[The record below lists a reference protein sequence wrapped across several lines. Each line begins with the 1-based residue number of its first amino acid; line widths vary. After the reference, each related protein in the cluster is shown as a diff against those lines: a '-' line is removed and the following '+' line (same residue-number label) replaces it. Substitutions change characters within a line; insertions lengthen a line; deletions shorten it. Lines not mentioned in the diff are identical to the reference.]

1 MNWYHTE
8 EGNVNILYIITGLGL
23 GGAEKVV
30 CDLADQMSALGHQVK
45 IAYLVGEV
53 LVRPNSIHIEIVPL
67 GLHSLY
73 DFYSA
78 SKKYR
83 KLIQDFQPDVVHAH
97 MVHANI
103 FARLSRLFVRVPRL
117 ICTAHSNNE
126 GGRVRM
132 IAYRLTNG
140 LSEVLTNVSDSA
152 CQSFQKQGAATTNQ
166 IQTVYNGIDLER
178 YTFRSQKS
186 LEVDKKNL
194 QFLAV
199 GRFHEAKDYPNLLHA
214 IAIFR
219 QNPQHKEYILNVVG
233 DGELRPQIEAL
244 IEQLDLKDNVTVL
257 GRRDDVPQLMQEADF
272 FILPSAYEGFG
283 LVVAEAM
290 ACGVFVIATNS
301 GGVAEVMG
309 DTGLLVPPQDSEA
322 LAKAIEK
329 AVSKT
334 PLEIQENNLKARQRV
349 EELFSLEASVKKWLA
364 LYEAK

>member
-1 MNWYHTE
+1 MR
-8 EGNVNILYIITGLGL
+8 ILYVITGLGL

-30 CDLADQMSALGHQVK
+30 ADLADQMSTLGHQVK
-45 IAYLVGEV
+45 IAYLTGKVV
-53 LVRPNSIHIEIVPL
+53 VRPKNINVDIIPL
-67 GLHSLY
+67 DLNNFYGLYL
-73 DFYSA
+73 A
-78 SKKYR
+78 SKKYK

-103 FARLSRLFVRVPRL
+103 FTRLNRIGCAIPKL
-117 ICTAHSNNE
+117 ICTAHNSNE
-126 GGRVRM
+126 GGRLRM
-132 IAYRLTNG
+132 IAYRLTNF
-140 LSEVLTNVSDSA
+140 LSDFNSNVSQEATESLI
-152 CQSFQKQGAATTNQ
+152 SKGAFNKNNLT
-166 IQTVYNGIDLER
+166 TVYNGIDLSKFKS
-178 YTFRSQKS
+178 FRTA
-186 LEVDKKNL
+186 KKNDEIMVL
-194 QFLAV
+194 SV
-199 GRFHEAKDYPNLLHA
+199 GRFNEQKDYPNLFRA
-214 IAIFR
+214 IKILKDNNLIEKIKF
-219 QNPQHKEYILNVVG
+219 YIAG
-233 DGELRPQIEAL
+233 DGELRSEL
-244 IEQLDLKDNVTVL
+244 EQLIKILNISDNVTLL
-257 GRRDDVPQLMQEADF
+257 GIRSDIPELMNQAHF

-290 ACGVFVIATNS
+290 ACGAFVIATNS